1 MLFSAVYGWYIDFNV
16 GLVFAE
22 YTAASIF
29 FVVIAFYA
37 FYQQRITWLD
47 AVGLSL
53 VFIATFEISIGGEY
67 EREKEDEPE
76 AGPDGEPI
84 DHTEEHK
91 DLFIQAALV
100 IIAGMIQACV
110 ALQAKYVEQNKKKM
124 K

>member
-53 VFIATFEISIGGEY
+53 VFIATFEIME
-67 EREKEDEPE
+67 
-76 AGPDGEPI
+76 
-84 DHTEEHK
+84 
-91 DLFIQAALV
+91 V
-100 IIAGMIQACV
+100 I
-110 ALQAKYVEQNKKKM
+110 
-124 K
+124 